1 MLIQSL
7 QKFRPV
13 VISDSMTYSAPQA
26 DSITYEA
33 PQVPVPSDSVAAT
46 EAVIQHPPVA
56 VTAEEFMKIKAS
68 VADSLAM
75 TSQSITYEA
84 PQAPVPSESV
94 AATGKV
100 AKVVVYPAVTITAED
115 FANMNGSTL
124 TEPLPV
130 TEGFETVAI
139 RTKQE
144 AEGFEMVAVGT
155 QQDADRFET
164 VFAGAKREVD
174 FDETEA
180 VDETVKIK
188 KKSKRCCC

>member
-56 VTAEEFMKIKAS
+56 ITGEEFLKIKAS
-68 VADSLAM
+68 CRLS
-75 TSQSITYEA
+75 A

-94 AATGKV
+94 TATGKV
-100 AKVVVYPAVTITAED
+100 IQHPPVAVTAEEFVNIKASVVDSLAMASQSVTYEAPQTESAPQTDSITYEA
-115 FANMNGSTL
+115 
-124 TEPLPV
+124 PQVPV
-130 TEGFETVAI
+130 
-139 RTKQE
+139 
-144 AEGFEMVAVGT
+144 
-155 QQDADRFET
+155 
-164 VFAGAKREVD
+164 
-174 FDETEA
+174 
-180 VDETVKIK
+180 
-188 KKSKRCCC
+188 